1 MNEQHGLIF
10 DRLNE
15 FFEELNQQDVA
26 PNQEVIEL
34 YIKEIYAEVTSLNAD
49 NNPYLSRHSV
59 LERLYNLADLTCDFA
74 EIFSS
79 SSRIWIHYTQKTS
92 KKRQTLSLYHA
103 NMSDDSPVVSLPQK
117 AAVPSPDSGFYR
129 RSPSPSCNA
138 PWRSLGRPSLC
149 R

>member
-49 NNPYLSRHSV
+49 NNP
-59 LERLYNLADLTCDFA
+59 
-74 EIFSS
+74 
-79 SSRIWIHYTQKTS
+79 
-92 KKRQTLSLYHA
+92 
-103 NMSDDSPVVSLPQK
+103 
-117 AAVPSPDSGFYR
+117 
-129 RSPSPSCNA
+129 
-138 PWRSLGRPSLC
+138 
-149 R
+149 

>member
-74 EIFSS
+74 EIFTS

-92 KKRQTLSLYHA
+92 KKRQNCKTI
-103 NMSDDSPVVSLPQK
+103 
-117 AAVPSPDSGFYR
+117 
-129 RSPSPSCNA
+129 
-138 PWRSLGRPSLC
+138 
-149 R
+149 

>member
-59 LERLYNLADLTCDFA
+59 LEF
-74 EIFSS
+74 I
-79 SSRIWIHYTQKTS
+79 
-92 KKRQTLSLYHA
+92 
-103 NMSDDSPVVSLPQK
+103 
-117 AAVPSPDSGFYR
+117 
-129 RSPSPSCNA
+129 
-138 PWRSLGRPSLC
+138 
-149 R
+149 